1 MRKKEKPGPPARF
14 EFGAVLL
21 DLSIPSSVYEPSDD
35 TESMALAAL
44 EQVPAG
50 SSVLEIGT
58 GSGAVIL
65 SLAKSGKTF
74 GKLIAV
80 DIEPSAIEA
89 AKKNAKANGMSSV
102 HFLQSDLFSGLS
114 ANDKFDWIL
123 FNPPYLP
130 TSKMDKVKGSLNSAL
145 SGGPDGLRV
154 VRRFLAEA
162 GPHLAPSGKILL
174 IISSLQQ
181 KEKLEALLQKHHFT
195 YHSLSSK
202 SFFFEKL
209 EVWMLNKSRP

>member
-1 MRKKEKPGPPARF
+1 MRKKEKAGPPARF
-14 EFGAVLL
+14 EFGAVQLN
-21 DLSIPSSVYEPSDD
+21 LSIPSSVYAPSDD

-50 SSVLEIGT
+50 VAVLEIGT

-65 SLAKSGKTF
+65 SLAKTGKKFKELT
-74 GKLIAV
+74 AV
-80 DIEPSAIEA
+80 DIEPSVIET
-89 AKKNAKANGMSSV
+89 AKKNAAGNGVSSV
-102 HFLQSDLFSGLS
+102 RFLQSDLFSGLS
-114 ANDKFDWIL
+114 TSDKFDWVL

-145 SGGPDGLRV
+145 DGGPDGLRV

-162 GPHLAPSGKILL
+162 GLHLAPGGKILMVV
-174 IISSLQQ
+174 SSLQP
-181 KEKLEALLQKHHFT
+181 KGKLGVLLQKHHFACR
-195 YHSLSSK
+195 SLSSK

-209 EVWMLNKSRP
+209 EVWELSQTPK